1 MTEKQKR
8 DAGELYNP
16 NTDKEL
22 GLEIF
27 ACKEKCDQYNKLPIT
42 DIEAHAKLLGDI
54 VGSYGQ
60 NATILPNFWCD
71 YGYNVHLGENFFANH
86 NCTML
91 DCAPIRFGDN
101 VLVGPNCA
109 FYTAGHP
116 INISKRA
123 AGLEYAKPITVGNNV
138 WIGGSVTVL
147 AGVTIGDNVIIGAGS
162 VVTRDIPSG
171 VVAMGNPCK
180 VYRKLTEE
188 EMK

>member
-8 DAGELYNP
+8 DAGMLYNP

-27 ACKEKCDQYNKLPIT
+27 DCKEKCDQYNKLPIT
-42 DIEAHAKLLGDI
+42 DVAAHEKLLKEI
-54 VGSYGQ
+54 VGFCGQ
-60 NATILPNFWCD
+60 NATVLPNFWCD
-71 YGYNVHLGENFFANH
+71 YGYNVSLGDNFFANH

-91 DCAPIRFGDN
+91 DCAPISFGNN
-101 VLVGPNCA
+101 VLVGPNCG

-116 INISKRA
+116 TSVSERNS
-123 AGLEYAKPITVGNNV
+123 GLEYAKPITVGNNV

-147 AGVTIGDNVIIGAGS
+147 PGVTIGDNVIIGAGS
-162 VVTRDIPSG
+162 VVTRDVPSS

-180 VYRKLTEE
+180 IYRNLTED

>member
-8 DAGELYNP
+8 DAGELYSP

-42 DIEAHAKLLGDI
+42 DIEAHTKLLGDI
-54 VGSYGQ
+54 VGSHGQ
-60 NATILPNFWCD
+60 NATILPSFWCD

-91 DCAPIRFGDN
+91 DCAPIRFGNN

-116 INISKRA
+116 INISERA